1 MFIVEALYHLHNNEI
16 FYRTSRQDDLID
28 LFVVVPLDPDLG
40 LNECEMKRCDCMFHV
55 KSVLPT
61 IQMLDEIL

>member
-28 LFVVVPLDPDLG
+28 LFGVVPLDPDLG
-40 LNECEMKRCDCMFHV
+40 LNECEM
-55 KSVLPT
+55 
-61 IQMLDEIL
+61 E